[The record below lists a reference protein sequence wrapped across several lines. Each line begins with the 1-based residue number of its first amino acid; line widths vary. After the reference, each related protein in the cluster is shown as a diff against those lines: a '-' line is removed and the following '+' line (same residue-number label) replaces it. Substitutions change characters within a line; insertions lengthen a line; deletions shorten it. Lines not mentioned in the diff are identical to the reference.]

1 MTATSQSQRRKKG
14 GARAQR
20 ARPPEPNG
28 KPENGRG
35 HSTNGAVPADS
46 PPAPKAERR
55 LSDEDVEQYVAHL
68 IRGLPP
74 AGACLQLGISIGAVL
89 RRLAEDADLR
99 QRVDDVQWVLRENV
113 KSALYRQAMDGN
125 VSAQR
130 CFLQLIGAGDM
141 TPFRQG
147 FDEDD
152 ENWESMTPHDMADK
166 YRTAGVVVP
175 EELEALL

>member
-1 MTATSQSQRRKKG
+1 MTATSQSQRKKT

-20 ARPPEPNG
+20 VRQTEPNG
-28 KPENGRG
+28 KPENGRA
-35 HSTNGAVPADS
+35 HRTNGAAPADS
-46 PPAPKAERR
+46 PSAPNAEAR

-68 IRGLPP
+68 IRGASP
-74 AGACLQLGISIGAVL
+74 AGACLQLGISIRALL

-99 QRVDDVQWVLRENV
+99 QRVQDVQWVLRENV
-113 KSALYRQAMDGN
+113 KSAVYRQAMEGN

-130 CFLQLIGAGDM
+130 CFLQLIGVGDM

-147 FDEDD
+147 FDDDD

>member
-14 GARAQR
+14 GVRAQR
-20 ARPPEPNG
+20 ARQTEQNG
-28 KPENGRG
+28 KPENGRV
-35 HSTNGAVPADS
+35 HSTNGAAPADS
-46 PPAPKAERR
+46 PPSPKADVP
-55 LSDEDVEQYVAHL
+55 LSDEDVEQYVTHL
-68 IRGLPP
+68 IRGASP
-74 AGACLQLGISIGAVL
+74 AGACLQLGISIRALL

-99 QRVDDVQWVLRENV
+99 QRVEDVQWVLRENV
-113 KSALYRQAMDGN
+113 KSALYRQAMEGN

-130 CFLQLIGAGDM
+130 CFLQLIGGGDM

-147 FDEDD
+147 FDDDD
-152 ENWESMTPHDMADK
+152 ENWESMTPHDMAEK